1 MATKHRASG
10 QRNASEAKRYRRFA
24 KHLRRWQNGEP
35 VRTYDTRW
43 LAYLQEQLDSAAR
56 QRSAR
61 LLGTVAPSRALIMV
75 PYEEFGTMSSQPT
88 SLERAFEL
96 ARSGQFSSLDDIR
109 HQLDREGLNSQQ
121 VVGPVLMRQ
130 LRELICHTHPE
141 ERRGLRK

>member
-1 MATKHRASG
+1 MAAKHRASA
-10 QRNASEAKRYRRFA
+10 QRNQNESRRYRRFA

-43 LAYLQEQLDSAAR
+43 LAYLQEQIHSAHAEE
-56 QRSAR
+56 SR

-75 PYEEFGTMSSQPT
+75 SYEEFGTMSYQPT

-96 ARSGQFSSLDDIR
+96 ARSGQCSSLADIR
-109 HQLDREGLNSQQ
+109 QQLNREGLNSRTLI
-121 VVGPVLMRQ
+121 GPVLMRQ
-130 LRELICHTHPE
+130 LRDLICEAHPE